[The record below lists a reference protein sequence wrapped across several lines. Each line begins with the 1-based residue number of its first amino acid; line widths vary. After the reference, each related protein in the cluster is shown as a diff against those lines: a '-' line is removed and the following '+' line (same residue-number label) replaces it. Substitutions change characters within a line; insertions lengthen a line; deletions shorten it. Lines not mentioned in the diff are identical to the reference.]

1 MLFFSQHL
9 SNKFKHIFYFLS
21 PQMQCANCISLRM
34 MVTCFACMAHKFVS
48 LNTPTRYA
56 SEASCNA
63 KTAILWNCRSVLC
76 SCAILWTKH
85 WKAHWSHN
93 MSTNL
98 YQLFLDSIERC
109 GYFDPPCWWYCCP
122 CSLCSQLLY
131 RSFTTSWLPCCLLC
145 SIHNEGTVVLTMGAC
160 TEMIWLWTLLCL
172 KVHTYVSFGASPS
185 SHCGCILCIMYTMMV
200 ILFYMI
206 HMYIP
211 LLLYCVLV
219 NKPFRF

>member
-1 MLFFSQHL
+1 MIKIINIHLLLLFFSQHL

-85 WKAHWSHN
+85 WKAIDVSYTLGIVHIEVTTWAPTYINCSWTVSSDAAILIPPADGTAALAAFVAN
-93 MSTNL
+93 CFTEALPPVDFLAVCFVLSIMKVL
-98 YQLFLDSIERC
+98 LF
-109 GYFDPPCWWYCCP
+109 
-122 CSLCSQLLY
+122 
-131 RSFTTSWLPCCLLC
+131 
-145 SIHNEGTVVLTMGAC
+145 
-160 TEMIWLWTLLCL
+160 
-172 KVHTYVSFGASPS
+172 
-185 SHCGCILCIMYTMMV
+185 
-200 ILFYMI
+200 
-206 HMYIP
+206 
-211 LLLYCVLV
+211 
-219 NKPFRF
+219 